1 MAKEKYLII
10 INEEIKLYSEIYS
23 INLILYENLKK
34 FDLDTFKNE
43 LNKKDKII
51 NKVQD
56 FDKDLSELWQSWEQ
70 YKNIFSEKDKEKIKE
85 LKTIMEKNFEIE
97 NLIINEFEIL
107 VNKEKQK
114 NFHIQKGKRAF
125 NAYKTKKVTFPYFVN
140 EKG

>member
-34 FDLDTFKNE
+34 FDLDTFKSE
-43 LNKKDKII
+43 LNKKDKLI
-51 NKVQD
+51 NKIQD
-56 FDKDLSELWQSWEQ
+56 FDKDLSELWQNWGQ

-97 NLIINEFEIL
+97 NLIINEFKIL
-107 VNKEKQK
+107 LNKEKQK
-114 NFHIQKGKRAF
+114 NFHIQQGKKAF
-125 NAYKTKKVTFPYFVN
+125 HAYKSKKITLPYFVN